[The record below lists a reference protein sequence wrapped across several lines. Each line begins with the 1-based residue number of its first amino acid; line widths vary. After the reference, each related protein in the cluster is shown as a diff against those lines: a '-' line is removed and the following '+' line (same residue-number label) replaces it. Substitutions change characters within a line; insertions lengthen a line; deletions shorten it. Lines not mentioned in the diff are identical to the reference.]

1 MNKGNN
7 IVLGILFMTFAM
19 LCLSVNDVLV
29 KGLSKA
35 YPIWEVIFFRA
46 LSGVIISVVLIIFFG
61 WKTLK
66 TKKPLGHLTR
76 AFSSVA
82 CVVFYFFGL
91 KYLMLSENVAIVHS
105 APILAT
111 LLAVHFLGEKLG
123 LHRIAAVVLGFVGV
137 LVIVKPGSDLFKFE
151 SLFPL
156 AAAFFMAISYLAT
169 RFLMSTES
177 SVAIIFYYSLA
188 LLITSLIFFPNHFVI
203 PSLFNL
209 IPLMGLG
216 VMGSLGHYFMAQAAK
231 NAEVILITPF
241 EYTSFIFLGIMGYFF
256 YNEVPGTSVFIGM
269 FLIIL
274 SGIYIVYREQQK
286 KRSIVSQ
293 TILKNTR

>member
-1 MNKGNN
+1 MNKENN
-7 IVLGILFMTFAM
+7 IIIGIIFMTLAM

-29 KGLSKA
+29 KGLSSA

-46 LSGVIISVVLIIFFG
+46 FSGVIISFILIFFFG
-61 WKTLK
+61 WQTLK
-66 TKKPLGHLTR
+66 TKKPLAHLTR
-76 AFSSVA
+76 AFASVA

-111 LLAVHFLGEKLG
+111 LLAVPFLGEKLG
-123 LHRIAAVVLGFVGV
+123 LHRITAVILGFIGV
-137 LVIVKPGSDLFKFE
+137 LIIVKPGSDLFKFE

-156 AAAFFMAISYLAT
+156 AAAFFMAVGYLAT

-177 SVAIIFYYSLA
+177 SVSIIFYYSLA
-188 LLITSLIFFPNHFVI
+188 LLITSLVFFPNDFVM
-203 PSLFNL
+203 PSLYNL
-209 IPLMGLG
+209 IPLMSLG
-216 VMGSLGHYFMAQAAK
+216 VMGSLGHYFIAQAAK
-231 NAEVILITPF
+231 SAEVVVITPF
-241 EYTSFIFLGIMGYFF
+241 EYTSFIFLGVMGYFF
-256 YNEVPGTSVFIGM
+256 YGEVPDSSVYIGM

-274 SGIYIVYREQQK
+274 SGVYIVYREQK
-286 KRSIVSQ
+286 KKKNIVSQ

>member
-66 TKKPLGHLTR
+66 TEKPLGHLTR

-111 LLAVHFLGEKLG
+111 LLAAPFLGEKLG
-123 LHRIAAVVLGFVGV
+123 LHRIAAVALGFLGV

-156 AAAFFMAISYLAT
+156 AAAFFMAVSYLAT

-231 NAEVILITPF
+231 SAEVIVITPF
-241 EYTSFIFLGIMGYFF
+241 EYTSFIFLGIMGYYF
-256 YNEVPGTSVFIGM
+256 YNEVPSTSVFIGM

>member
-1 MNKGNN
+1 MNKENN
-7 IVLGILFMTFAM
+7 IILGILFMTLAM
-19 LCLSVNDVLV
+19 FCLSVNDVLV
-29 KGLSKA
+29 KGLSSA

-46 LSGVIISVVLIIFFG
+46 LSGVIISIVLVFFFG
-61 WKTLK
+61 WQTLK
-66 TKKPLGHLTR
+66 TKKPLGHLIR

-111 LLAVHFLGEKLG
+111 LLAVPILGEKLG
-123 LHRIAAVVLGFVGV
+123 LHRIVAVVLGFIGV
-137 LVIVKPGSDLFKFE
+137 LIIVKPGSGLFKIE

-156 AAAFFMAISYLAT
+156 AAAFFMAVSYLAT

-188 LLITSLIFFPNHFVI
+188 LLITSFIFFPNHFVI

-209 IPLMGLG
+209 IPLISLG
-216 VMGSLGHYFMAQAAK
+216 IMGSLGHYFMAQAAK
-231 NAEVILITPF
+231 SAEVIVITPF

-286 KRSIVSQ
+286 NRSIISQ

>member
-7 IVLGILFMTFAM
+7 IVLGIIFMTLAM

-66 TKKPLGHLTR
+66 TEKPLGHLTR
-76 AFSSVA
+76 AFSAVA

-111 LLAVHFLGEKLG
+111 LLAVPFLGEKLG
-123 LHRIAAVVLGFVGV
+123 LHRMAAVALGFLGV
-137 LVIVKPGSDLFKFE
+137 LVIVKPGSDLFKLE

-156 AAAFFMAISYLAT
+156 AAAFFMAVSYLAT

-231 NAEVILITPF
+231 SAEVIVITPF

-256 YNEVPGTSVFIGM
+256 YNEVPDTSVFIGM

>member
-1 MNKGNN
+1 MNKENN
-7 IVLGILFMTFAM
+7 IVLGILSMTFAM

-29 KGLSKA
+29 KGLSSA

-46 LSGVIISVVLIIFFG
+46 LSGVIISVVLIIFCG
-61 WKTLK
+61 WQPLK
-66 TKKPLGHLTR
+66 TKKPIGHLTR

-111 LLAVHFLGEKLG
+111 LLAVPILGEKLG
-123 LHRIAAVVLGFVGV
+123 FHRIIAVALGFIGV
-137 LVIVKPGSDLFKFE
+137 LVIVKPGSDLFKAE

-156 AAAFFMAISYLAT
+156 TAAFFMAISYLAT

-177 SVAIIFYYSLA
+177 SISIIFYYSFA
-188 LLITSLIFFPNHFVI
+188 LLITSLIFFPDDFVI
-203 PSLFNL
+203 PSVFNL
-209 IPLMGLG
+209 IPLMSLG
-216 VMGSLGHYFMAQAAK
+216 VMGSLGHYFMSQAAK
-231 NAEVILITPF
+231 SAEVVVITPF
-241 EYTSFIFLGIMGYFF
+241 EYTSFIFLGVMGYFF
-256 YNEVPGTSVFIGM
+256 YNEIPSVSVFIGAA
-269 FLIIL
+269 LIVL

-286 KRSIVSQ
+286 NKNIVSQ

>member
-1 MNKGNN
+1 MNKENN
-7 IVLGILFMTFAM
+7 IVLGILSMTFAM
-19 LCLSVNDVLV
+19 LCLSINDVLV
-29 KGLSKA
+29 KGLSST

-46 LSGVIISVVLIIFFG
+46 LSGVIISVVLIIFCG
-61 WKTLK
+61 WQPLK
-66 TKKPLGHLTR
+66 TKKPIGHLTR

-111 LLAVHFLGEKLG
+111 LLAVPILGEKLG
-123 LHRIAAVVLGFVGV
+123 FHRIIAVALGFIGV
-137 LVIVKPGSDLFKFE
+137 LVIVKPGSDLFKAE

-156 AAAFFMAISYLAT
+156 TAAFFMAISYLAT

-177 SVAIIFYYSLA
+177 SISIIFYYSFA
-188 LLITSLIFFPNHFVI
+188 LLITSLIFFPDDFVI
-203 PSLFNL
+203 PSVFNL
-209 IPLMGLG
+209 IPLMSLG

-231 NAEVILITPF
+231 SAEVVVITPF
-241 EYTSFIFLGIMGYFF
+241 EYTSFIFLGVMGYFF
-256 YNEVPGTSVFIGM
+256 YNEIPSVSVFIGAA
-269 FLIIL
+269 LIVL
-274 SGIYIVYREQQK
+274 SGIYIIYREQQK
-286 KRSIVSQ
+286 NKNIVSQ

>member
-1 MNKGNN
+1 
-7 IVLGILFMTFAM
+7 MTLAM
-19 LCLSVNDVLV
+19 FCLSVNDVLV
-29 KGLSKA
+29 KGLSLA

-46 LSGVIISVVLIIFFG
+46 FSGVIISIVLVVFFG
-61 WKTLK
+61 WQTLK
-66 TKKPLGHLTR
+66 TKKPLGHLIR

-111 LLAVHFLGEKLG
+111 LLAVPILGEKLG
-123 LHRIAAVVLGFVGV
+123 LHRILAIVLGFIGV
-137 LVIVKPGSDLFKFE
+137 LIIVKPGSDLFKTE

-156 AAAFFMAISYLAT
+156 AAAFFMAVSYLST

-188 LLITSLIFFPNHFVI
+188 LFITSLVFFPNHFVI

-209 IPLMGLG
+209 IPLISLG
-216 VMGSLGHYFMAQAAK
+216 IMGSLGHYFMAQAAK
-231 NAEVILITPF
+231 SAEVIVITPF

-274 SGIYIVYREQQK
+274 SGIYIVYREHQK
-286 KRSIVSQ
+286 NRSVVSQ

>member
-66 TKKPLGHLTR
+66 TEKPLGHLTR
-76 AFSSVA
+76 AFSAVA

-111 LLAVHFLGEKLG
+111 LLAVPFLGEKLG
-123 LHRIAAVVLGFVGV
+123 LHRMAAVALGFLGV
-137 LVIVKPGSDLFKFE
+137 LVIVKPGSDLFKLE

-231 NAEVILITPF
+231 SAEVVVITPF

-256 YNEVPGTSVFIGM
+256 YNEVPDTSVFIGM

>member
-7 IVLGILFMTFAM
+7 IVLGIIFMTLAM

-66 TKKPLGHLTR
+66 TEKPFGHLTR

-105 APILAT
+105 APIIAT
-111 LLAVHFLGEKLG
+111 LLAVPILGEKLG
-123 LHRIAAVVLGFVGV
+123 LHRITAVIIGFIGV
-137 LVIVKPGSDLFKFE
+137 LVIVKPGSDLFKLE

-177 SVAIIFYYSLA
+177 SVAIIFYYSFA
-188 LLITSLIFFPNHFVI
+188 LLITSLIFFPNDFVI
-203 PSLFNL
+203 PSFYNL
-209 IPLMGLG
+209 MPLMSLG

-231 NAEVILITPF
+231 SAEVVVITPF

-256 YNEVPGTSVFIGM
+256 YNEVPDASVFIGM
-269 FLIIL
+269 LLIVL

-286 KRSIVSQ
+286 NKNIVSQ

>member
-1 MNKGNN
+1 MNNGNN

-46 LSGVIISVVLIIFFG
+46 LSGVIISVVLIIIFG

-66 TKKPLGHLTR
+66 TEKPFGHITR
-76 AFSSVA
+76 AFSAVA

-111 LLAVHFLGEKLG
+111 LLAVPFLGEKLG
-123 LHRIAAVVLGFVGV
+123 LHRMAAVALGFLGV
-137 LVIVKPGSDLFKFE
+137 LVIVKPGSDLFKIE

-177 SVAIIFYYSLA
+177 SVSIIFYYSLA
-188 LLITSLIFFPNHFVI
+188 LLITSLVFFPNDFI
-203 PSLFNL
+203 MPSAFNL
-209 IPLMGLG
+209 IPLMSLG
-216 VMGSLGHYFMAQAAK
+216 IMGSLGHYFLSQAAK
-231 NAEVILITPF
+231 SAEVVVITPF
-241 EYTSFIFLGIMGYFF
+241 EYTSFIFLGVMGYFF
-256 YNEVPGTSVFIGM
+256 YNEVPDASVFAGM
-269 FLIIL
+269 LLIVL

-286 KRSIVSQ
+286 NKNIV
-293 TILKNTR
+293 

>member
-7 IVLGILFMTFAM
+7 IVLGIIFMTLAM
-19 LCLSVNDVLV
+19 FCLSVNDVLV

-66 TKKPLGHLTR
+66 TEKPLGHLTR

-111 LLAVHFLGEKLG
+111 LLAAPFLGEKLG
-123 LHRIAAVVLGFVGV
+123 LHRIAAVALGFLGV
-137 LVIVKPGSDLFKFE
+137 LVIVKPGSDLFKLE

-156 AAAFFMAISYLAT
+156 AAAFFMAVSYLAT

-231 NAEVILITPF
+231 SAEVIVITPF

-256 YNEVPGTSVFIGM
+256 YNEIPDTSVFIGM

-286 KRSIVSQ
+286 KRNVVSQ

>member
-1 MNKGNN
+1 MNKENN

-29 KGLSKA
+29 KGLSSA

-46 LSGVIISVVLIIFFG
+46 LSGVIISVVLIIFCG
-61 WKTLK
+61 WQPLK
-66 TKKPLGHLTR
+66 TKKPIGHLTR

-111 LLAVHFLGEKLG
+111 LLAVPILGEKLG
-123 LHRIAAVVLGFVGV
+123 FHRIIAVALGFIGV
-137 LVIVKPGSDLFKFE
+137 LVIVKPGSDLFKVE

-156 AAAFFMAISYLAT
+156 TAAFFMAISYLAT

-177 SVAIIFYYSLA
+177 SISIIFYYSFA
-188 LLITSLIFFPNHFVI
+188 LLITSLIFFPDDFVI
-203 PSLFNL
+203 PSVFNL
-209 IPLMGLG
+209 IPLMSLG
-216 VMGSLGHYFMAQAAK
+216 VMGSLGHYFMSQAAK
-231 NAEVILITPF
+231 SAEVVVITPF
-241 EYTSFIFLGIMGYFF
+241 EYTSFIFLGVMGYFF
-256 YNEVPGTSVFIGM
+256 YNEIPSVSVFIGAA
-269 FLIIL
+269 LIVL

-286 KRSIVSQ
+286 NKNIVSQ

>member
-1 MNKGNN
+1 MNKENN
-7 IVLGILFMTFAM
+7 LVLGILFMTLAM
-19 LCLSVNDVLV
+19 FCLSVNDVLV
-29 KGLSKA
+29 KGLSSA

-46 LSGVIISVVLIIFFG
+46 LSGVIISIVLVVFFG
-61 WKTLK
+61 WQTLK
-66 TKKPLGHLTR
+66 TKKPLGHSIR

-111 LLAVHFLGEKLG
+111 LLAVPILGEKLG
-123 LHRIAAVVLGFVGV
+123 LHRILAIVLGFIGV
-137 LVIVKPGSDLFKFE
+137 LIIVKPGSDLFKTE

-156 AAAFFMAISYLAT
+156 AAAFFMAVSYLAT

-188 LLITSLIFFPNHFVI
+188 LLITSLVFFPDNFVI
-203 PSLFNL
+203 PSVFNL

-216 VMGSLGHYFMAQAAK
+216 IMGSLGHYFMAQAAK
-231 NAEVILITPF
+231 SAEVVVITPF
-241 EYTSFIFLGIMGYFF
+241 EYTSFIFLGVMGYFF
-256 YNEVPGTSVFIGM
+256 YGEVPDSSVYIGM
-269 FLIIL
+269 LLIIF

-286 KRSIVSQ
+286 KKSIVSQ

>member
-46 LSGVIISVVLIIFFG
+46 LSGVIISVILIIFFG

-66 TKKPLGHLTR
+66 TEKPFGHLTR

-111 LLAVHFLGEKLG
+111 LLAAPFLGEKLG
-123 LHRIAAVVLGFVGV
+123 LHRMAAVALGFLGV
-137 LVIVKPGSDLFKFE
+137 LVIVKPGSDLFMFE

-156 AAAFFMAISYLAT
+156 AAAFFMAVSYLAT

-231 NAEVILITPF
+231 SAEVIVITPF

-274 SGIYIVYREQQK
+274 SGIYIVYREQLK
-286 KRSIVSQ
+286 NRSIVSQ

>member
-7 IVLGILFMTFAM
+7 IVLGIIFMTLAM
-19 LCLSVNDVLV
+19 FCLSVNDVLV

-66 TKKPLGHLTR
+66 TEKPFAHLTR
-76 AFSSVA
+76 AFSAVA

-111 LLAVHFLGEKLG
+111 LLAVPFLGEKLG
-123 LHRIAAVVLGFVGV
+123 LHRMAAVALGFLGV
-137 LVIVKPGSDLFKFE
+137 LVIVKPGSDLFMFE

-156 AAAFFMAISYLAT
+156 AAAFFMAVSYLAT

-231 NAEVILITPF
+231 SAEVIVITPF

-256 YNEVPGTSVFIGM
+256 TTKYLTLQFSLECF
-269 FLIIL
+269 
-274 SGIYIVYREQQK
+274 
-286 KRSIVSQ
+286 
-293 TILKNTR
+293 

>member
-7 IVLGILFMTFAM
+7 IVLGIIFMTFAM

-66 TKKPLGHLTR
+66 TKKPFGHLTR
-76 AFSSVA
+76 AFSAVA

-111 LLAVHFLGEKLG
+111 LLAVPFLGEKLG
-123 LHRIAAVVLGFVGV
+123 LHRVTAVALGFIGV
-137 LVIVKPGSDLFKFE
+137 LIIVKPGSDLFKIE

-156 AAAFFMAISYLAT
+156 GAAFFMAISYLTT

-177 SVAIIFYYSLA
+177 SVSIIFNYSLA
-188 LLITSLIFFPNHFVI
+188 LFITSIVFFPNDFVI
-203 PSLFNL
+203 PSLYNL
-209 IPLMGLG
+209 IPLMSLG
-216 VMGSLGHYFMAQAAK
+216 VMGSLGHYFIAQAAK
-231 NAEVILITPF
+231 SAEVVVITPF

-256 YNEVPGTSVFIGM
+256 YNEVPDASVFVGM
-269 FLIIL
+269 LLIVL

-286 KRSIVSQ
+286 NKNIVSQ

>member
-1 MNKGNN
+1 MNKENN
-7 IVLGILFMTFAM
+7 IVLGIIFMTFAM

-66 TKKPLGHLTR
+66 TEKPLGHLTR
-76 AFSSVA
+76 AFSAVA

-111 LLAVHFLGEKLG
+111 LLAVPFLGEKLG
-123 LHRIAAVVLGFVGV
+123 LHRMAAVALGFLGV
-137 LVIVKPGSDLFKFE
+137 LVIVKPGSDVFKLE

-177 SVAIIFYYSLA
+177 SVSIIFYYSLA
-188 LLITSLIFFPNHFVI
+188 LFITSIVFFPNDFVI
-203 PSLFNL
+203 PSLHNL
-209 IPLMGLG
+209 IPLMSLG
-216 VMGSLGHYFMAQAAK
+216 VMGSLGHYFIAQAAK
-231 NAEVILITPF
+231 SAEVVVITPF

-256 YNEVPGTSVFIGM
+256 YNEVPDSSVFVGM
-269 FLIIL
+269 LLIVL

-286 KRSIVSQ
+286 NKNIVSQ

>member
-7 IVLGILFMTFAM
+7 IVLGIIFMTFAM
-19 LCLSVNDVLV
+19 FCLSVNDVLV
-29 KGLSKA
+29 KGLSSS

-46 LSGVIISVVLIIFFG
+46 LSGVIISVVLIVFFG
-61 WKTLK
+61 WETLK

-105 APILAT
+105 APIIAT
-111 LLAVHFLGEKLG
+111 LLAVPFLGEKLG
-123 LHRIAAVVLGFVGV
+123 LHRMAAVALGFVGV
-137 LVIVKPGSDLFKFE
+137 LVIVKPGSDLFKIE

-156 AAAFFMAISYLAT
+156 AAAFFMAVSYLAT

-188 LLITSLIFFPNHFVI
+188 LLITSLIFFPNNFI
-203 PSLFNL
+203 MPSLFNL

-216 VMGSLGHYFMAQAAK
+216 VMGSLGHYFMSQAAK
-231 NAEVILITPF
+231 SAEVVVITPF
-241 EYTSFIFLGIMGYFF
+241 EYTSFIFLGVMGYFF
-256 YNEVPGTSVFIGM
+256 YNEVPDASVFIGM
-269 FLIIL
+269 LLIVL

-286 KRSIVSQ
+286 NKNIVSQ

>member
-1 MNKGNN
+1 MNKENN
-7 IVLGILFMTFAM
+7 ILLGILFMTLAM
-19 LCLSVNDVLV
+19 FCLSVNDVLV
-29 KGLSKA
+29 KGLSSA

-46 LSGVIISVVLIIFFG
+46 LSGFIISVVLVFVFG
-61 WKTLK
+61 WQTLK
-66 TKKPLGHLTR
+66 TKKPLGHAIR
-76 AFSSVA
+76 AFSAVA

-111 LLAVHFLGEKLG
+111 LLAIPILGEKLG
-123 LHRIAAVVLGFVGV
+123 LHRIVAVVLGFIGV
-137 LVIVKPGSDLFKFE
+137 LIIVKPGSDLFKIE

-156 AAAFFMAISYLAT
+156 AAAFFMAVGYLAT

-188 LLITSLIFFPNHFVI
+188 LLFTSLIFFPNHFVM
-203 PSLFNL
+203 PSLFYL
-209 IPLMGLG
+209 IPLISLG
-216 VMGSLGHYFMAQAAK
+216 VMGSLGHYFIAQSAK
-231 NAEVILITPF
+231 NAEVVVITPF
-241 EYTSFIFLGIMGYFF
+241 EYTSFIFLGVMGYLF
-256 YNEVPGTSVFIGM
+256 YNEIPSASVLLGM
-269 FLIIL
+269 VLIVL

-286 KRSIVSQ
+286 KKNIVSQ

>member
-1 MNKGNN
+1 MNKENN

-29 KGLSKA
+29 KGLSKD

-46 LSGVIISVVLIIFFG
+46 LSGLIVSIVLIIFFG
-61 WKTLK
+61 WRTLK
-66 TKKPLGHLTR
+66 TAKPLAHLTR
-76 AFSSVA
+76 AFSAVA

-111 LLAVHFLGEKLG
+111 LLAVPFLGEKLG
-123 LHRIAAVVLGFVGV
+123 LHRIAAVALGFIGV
-137 LVIVKPGSDLFKFE
+137 LVIVKPGSDLFKLE

-156 AAAFFMAISYLAT
+156 VAAFFMAISYLAT

-177 SVAIIFYYSLA
+177 SVSIIFNYSLA
-188 LLITSLIFFPNHFVI
+188 LFITSIIFFPNDFVI
-203 PSLFNL
+203 PSVYNL
-209 IPLMGLG
+209 IPLMSLG
-216 VMGSLGHYFMAQAAK
+216 VMGSLGHYFMSQAAK
-231 NAEVILITPF
+231 SAEVVVITPF

-256 YNEVPGTSVFIGM
+256 YNEVPDASVFVGM
-269 FLIIL
+269 LLIVL

-286 KRSIVSQ
+286 NKNIVSK